1 MVAAVQAY
9 PLSQNPLKVQ
19 RNVSTYALWPLRWV
33 PGRGYIYLWACG
45 HEDAMP
51 HVCPKGPDRATLFQA
66 PDLRLVRPAWTIAQ
80 RFIDRHRLQDAEA
93 GEALKFARER
103 VGGRKVA

>member
-1 MVAAVQAY
+1 MVHTTRPY

-33 PGRGYIYLWACG
+33 PGRGYVYLWACG

-51 HVCPKGPDRATLFQA
+51 HLSPKGPERATLFQA
-66 PDLRLVRPAWTIAQ
+66 PDLRLLRPAWTIAQ
-80 RFIDRHRLQDAEA
+80 RFIDRHRLGEATA